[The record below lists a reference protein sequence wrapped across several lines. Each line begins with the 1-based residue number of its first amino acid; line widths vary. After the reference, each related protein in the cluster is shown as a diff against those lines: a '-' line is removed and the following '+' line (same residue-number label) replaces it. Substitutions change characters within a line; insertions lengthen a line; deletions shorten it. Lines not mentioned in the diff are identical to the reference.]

1 MCPLQMFLEEKL
13 DEVFPDVTRQSLN
26 IYPLCFGNWW
36 YILHLQSLAHSI
48 LSLFVYI
55 MTRMS
60 PEDKDH
66 FFFFFASPTSGTVIF
81 TLQTLKKFL
90 WNKGKVIFLDMA
102 THLSIPAWRIPW
114 TEKPGGLQSIGVQSR
129 TQLEQLSTQ
138 LIKNILNSQDTIAE

>member
-1 MCPLQMFLEEKL
+1 MFLEEKL

-66 FFFFFASPTSGTVIF
+66 FFFFFCISHFWYSNFHIA
-81 TLQTLKKFL
+81 
-90 WNKGKVIFLDMA
+90 D
-102 THLSIPAWRIPW
+102 
-114 TEKPGGLQSIGVQSR
+114 
-129 TQLEQLSTQ
+129 TQ
-138 LIKNILNSQDTIAE
+138 KILME